1 MQETTRMSHKFVK
14 HYIFF
19 RLWLQILR
27 PSESAKERKR
37 ERSTGIQQHL
47 VQVLQKDDFGV
58 TWVDAFAKLV
68 FQVDKKS

>member
-27 PSESAKERKR
+27 PSESAKERN
-37 ERSTGIQQHL
+37 SAASGPSP
-47 VQVLQKDDFGV
+47 QKDDFGV

-68 FQVDKKS
+68 LQVDKKKKLRLRM